1 MTDRHTN
8 QNVLNYNNNSDGV
21 SVVAVLDVDRVVV
34 AGEVLGVE
42 ALERVVWHVTSV
54 TERQQNYWIR
64 GFIYRMRK
72 YITPGN

>member
-1 MTDRHTN
+1 MTDRHIN

-54 TERQQNYWIR
+54 TERQQNY
-64 GFIYRMRK
+64 
-72 YITPGN
+72 